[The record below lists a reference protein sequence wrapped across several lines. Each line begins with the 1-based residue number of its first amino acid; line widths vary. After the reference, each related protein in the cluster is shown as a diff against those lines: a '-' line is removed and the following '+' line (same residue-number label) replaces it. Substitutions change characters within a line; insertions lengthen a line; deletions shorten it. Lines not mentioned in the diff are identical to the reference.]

1 MGISQEPGQVI
12 ETDPAFSGKSNRHN
26 CFFPGNVDALDG
38 GGCVTVD
45 RSDSGSAAYLLCD
58 LGQNSSPFYACV
70 FVCRVEGC
78 CDI

>member
-1 MGISQEPGQVI
+1 MGVKCLG
-12 ETDPAFSGKSNRHN
+12 SGAKR
-26 CFFPGNVDALDG
+26 L
-38 GGCVTVD
+38 